1 MPDEQDT
8 PLGRHGAQRVEGLRG
23 IEALSQWRVL
33 LQRFALLLAPGLRGQ
48 FRGLARTRL
57 GAEEH
62 RIEGRIE
69 PRQGDARCACLG
81 FAPSRQPAIGIGARA
96 VRLGLCMT

>member
-1 MPDEQDT
+1 VPDEQET

-33 LQRFALLLAPGLRGQ
+33 PQRFALLLAPGLRGQ
-48 FRGLARTRL
+48 FGGLARTRL
-57 GAEEH
+57 GAVKH
-62 RIEGRIE
+62 RIEAHIE
-69 PRQGDARCACLG
+69 PRQGDACRACLG
-81 FAPSRQPAIGIGARA
+81 FAPHREPAIGIGARA

>member
-1 MPDEQDT
+1 VPDEQDT

-57 GAEEH
+57 GAEQH
-62 RIEGRIE
+62 HVEGHIE
-69 PRQGDARCACLG
+69 PHQGYARGARLSL
-81 FAPSRQPAIGIGARA
+81 APSRQPAIGIRARA

>member
-1 MPDEQDT
+1 VPDEQDA

-23 IEALSQWRVL
+23 VEALSQWRVL
-33 LQRFALLLAPGLRGQ
+33 PQRFALLLAPGLRRQLGG
-48 FRGLARTRL
+48 FARARL

-62 RIEGRIE
+62 RIEGHIE
-69 PRQGDARCACLG
+69 PSQGDACGACLC

-96 VRLGLCMT
+96 VRLGLRMT